1 MQHLVG
7 GGRVPSSQHLSPTR
21 PTQQILRR
29 ARKKRALVG
38 MELEKAS
45 LPIHHLGRQDP
56 GAQLCAPLDTERV
69 AK

>member
-29 ARKKRALVG
+29 ARKKRALG
-38 MELEKAS
+38 GNGTGEGKSAS
-45 LPIHHLGRQDP
+45 PPLGRQDSR
-56 GAQLCAPLDTERV
+56 AQARALLDTERV